1 MTHSCVEY
9 IFLNLETQ
17 NNEYF
22 VSNCF
27 LSIFYCLGMYYNVL
41 EQVLCIT
48 YYLIKLG
55 QILSKEILPDGMKSE
70 GKYSKQFYLRD
81 PDLWNKFCK

>member
-1 MTHSCVEY
+1 
-9 IFLNLETQ
+9 
-17 NNEYF
+17 
-22 VSNCF
+22 
-27 LSIFYCLGMYYNVL
+27 MYYNVL
-41 EQVLCIT
+41 ECIT